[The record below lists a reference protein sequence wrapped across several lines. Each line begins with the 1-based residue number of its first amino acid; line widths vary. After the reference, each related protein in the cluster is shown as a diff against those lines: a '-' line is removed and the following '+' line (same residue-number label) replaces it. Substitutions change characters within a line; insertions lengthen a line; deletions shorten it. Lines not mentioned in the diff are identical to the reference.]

1 MHMPRIVIS
10 QTLYCLDLPGIGR
23 PGSAGGVRGSASPPT
38 KEDETRAPGYSG
50 PKAMERGS
58 YAFSIRLRGDA
69 STATTPV
76 PEPRITVCTG
86 DGGCEGLDEAA
97 VQSCIRLE
105 SGQCA
110 ALCAVRPA
118 PRRCRDDPIIRH
130 TR

>member
-58 YAFSIRLRGDA
+58 STLWASDCAEMPQPQRPRARAQDYRLYR
-69 STATTPV
+69 
-76 PEPRITVCTG
+76 
-86 DGGCEGLDEAA
+86 
-97 VQSCIRLE
+97 
-105 SGQCA
+105 
-110 ALCAVRPA
+110 
-118 PRRCRDDPIIRH
+118 
-130 TR
+130 